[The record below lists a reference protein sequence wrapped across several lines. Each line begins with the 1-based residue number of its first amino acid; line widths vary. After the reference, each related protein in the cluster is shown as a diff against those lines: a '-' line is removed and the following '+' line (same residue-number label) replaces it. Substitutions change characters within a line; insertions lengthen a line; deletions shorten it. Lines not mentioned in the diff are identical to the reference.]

1 MGIIKELDQGTIN
14 QIAAGEVVERPS
26 SIVKELLE
34 NSIDAG
40 ATRISVEIEEGGTKS
55 IRITDNGKGI
65 NKEDIRIA
73 FLRHTTSKI
82 KTAMDLLT
90 VSSLGFRGEA
100 LSSIA
105 AVCQVELLTRTADA
119 MEGIRYRIEGG
130 KEVGFEEI
138 GIPVGT
144 TFIVNNIFFNTP
156 ARRKFLRTAQTE
168 AGYVSDIIEKIA
180 LSHPEIAIS
189 FKSNGKIKI
198 HTSGNGNLKDVIYSI
213 YGREITE
220 NILEINEEND
230 FMKISGYIGKAIIS
244 KGNRTFENYFINGR
258 YIKSNIISKAIEDG
272 YKFILMQHKYPFT
285 VIDFTIKPEY
295 LDVNV
300 HPSKMELRFRKSE
313 SIYPMISECINDALI
328 EKPNIID
335 VTFEKNVEKAE
346 QIKYIPEPFE
356 NKRQDIVNSIN
367 NNLSNDN
374 NSNVKYDFY
383 NFGEGPK
390 ESDNLE
396 NNNLNNDLNTGFNSS
411 LNSNLTTGSNQLNIT
426 PSEFGN
432 NTLQEDV
439 NYNATANSINNIT
452 NNKMVQRE
460 LTEEYDNFLSE
471 VAKPKHKIIGQVFDT
486 YWIVEYNDKMYIIDQ
501 HAAHE
506 KVMFESLMN
515 KLENKEISSQM
526 INPPII
532 LSLSMSESQLL
543 EKYLENFKN
552 IGFQIE
558 PFGGQDYAVRAVPSD
573 LYTLDSEDVLM
584 GIVDN
589 LSNETGKMVPDII
602 NEKIASM
609 SCKAA
614 VKGNSKLSYEEAD
627 KLIEQ
632 LLQLDNPY
640 NCPHGRPTIISM
652 SKYELEKKFKR
663 II

>member
-367 NNLSNDN
+367 NNLSNY
-374 NSNVKYDFY
+374 NSSNAKYDFY
-383 NFGEGPK
+383 NFGTGPK

-411 LNSNLTTGSNQLNIT
+411 LNSNLTTGANQLNMT

>member
-374 NSNVKYDFY
+374 SSNAKYDFY
-383 NFGEGPK
+383 NFGTGPK

-411 LNSNLTTGSNQLNIT
+411 LNSNLTTGANQLNMT

>member
-189 FKSNGKIKI
+189 FKSNDKVKI

-374 NSNVKYDFY
+374 SSNVKYDFY

-390 ESDNLE
+390 E
-396 NNNLNNDLNTGFNSS
+396 LNM
-411 LNSNLTTGSNQLNIT
+411 T

-439 NYNATANSINNIT
+439 NYNATANSVHNIT

-506 KVMFESLMN
+506 KVMFESLMK